1 MLKSNMVGLNPQPE
15 PPSRQQFSPL
25 NTRGIIIQNRVST
38 IRELPPRSTG
48 RSLTKTQFQNM
59 SQQQSQLLQ
68 MMGNVSKSMH
78 ESSLSVVRN
87 IK

>member
-1 MLKSNMVGLNPQPE
+1 MVGLNPQSE
-15 PPSRQQFSPL
+15 PPSRTLSVPI
-25 NTRGIIIQNRVST
+25 NTRGGIIQNRVGDV
-38 IRELPPRSTG
+38 RVLRARSTD
-48 RSLTKTQFQNM
+48 RSLSEMQFQNM
-59 SQQQSQLLQ
+59 TQKQSQVLQ